1 MYIILSAILVAVVVT
16 SSSAAFAQPTPKRH
30 DNSTVL
36 TKPSEDSLARGKM
49 ETTGSVFRDLGW

>member
-1 MYIILSAILVAVVVT
+1 MCIILSAILVAVVAA

-36 TKPSEDSLARGKM
+36 TKPSEDDRGNM
-49 ETTGSVFRDLGW
+49 EKTGSIFRDLGW

>member
-1 MYIILSAILVAVVVT
+1 MYIILSAILVAVVAT

-36 TKPSEDSLARGKM
+36 TKPSEDTRGKM
-49 ETTGSVFRDLGW
+49 EMTGSVFHDLGW